1 LFYKE
6 AADFTFLQWFDKQRA
21 YLDGLES
28 QLRGLVKSI
37 EVVAK
42 QRAGKPYISM
52 RGGTMID
59 HISELAVAT
68 GEFATAIADLS
79 LSDIGKQLQQSLD
92 AMADVERMTEEFQNI
107 QSQQDIMTLLAT
119 GKSTVRIFG
128 QLLIVR

>member
-52 RGGTMID
+52 RGGMMID

-119 GKSTVRIFG
+119 GKSTVRILD

>member
-52 RGGTMID
+52 RGGMMID

>member
-1 LFYKE
+1 M
-6 AADFTFLQWFDKQRA
+6 
-21 YLDGLES
+21 
-28 QLRGLVKSI
+28 KSI